1 MNEEE
6 EKANLGLATT
16 EKLIREL
23 ITRFKMDALNLNNNI
38 DQIKYM
44 DRAITMGILLGSMSP
59 EDREYRTVD
68 HD

>member
-1 MNEEE
+1 MSQDE
-6 EKANLGLATT
+6 EKANLGLATN

-23 ITRFKMDALNLNNNI
+23 ITRFKMDALNNNI

-59 EDREYRTVD
+59 EDREYRSVD

>member
-1 MNEEE
+1 MSENEER
-6 EKANLGLATT
+6 ANLGLASS
-16 EKLIREL
+16 EQLIREL
-23 ITRFKMDALNLNNNI
+23 ITRFKMDALNNNI
-38 DQIKYM
+38 NQIKYM